1 MSAPGASTQTLE
13 PLPAPRTVG
22 VWSAGIARIPHLA
35 ALLGAERVVL
45 RPTPLTR
52 VDAVAGWGRKANTA
66 RARRA
71 ADRRGVPYLTLE
83 DGFLRSLGLG
93 VTGAPPLSI
102 VVDDRGVYYDATS
115 PSRLER
121 MLASDEELDAPALAR
136 ARAAIARIR
145 EERLSKYNAAPVR
158 SLGPRERPRVLVVDQ
173 TAGDLS
179 LERGLCVERPF
190 DAMLRAA
197 LDEHP
202 RAEVVVKT
210 HPDVAS
216 GKKRGHFR
224 ELRASARVRLLT
236 DAVNPIALLE
246 EVDHV
251 YVATSLLGF
260 EALLL
265 GREVTCFGVPFYAGW
280 GLTDDRAPVPR
291 RRARPTLE
299 ALFTA
304 AYLRYARYVDPE
316 TGERCELERIIEHL
330 ALQRRLAEENA
341 RTSVCVGFSIWKR
354 GFLPPFLASPR
365 GEVRFAS
372 DAKAARRAL
381 RGASERAR
389 VVVWGTREGDA
400 LREVAARSEAPIWRM
415 EDGFLRSVG
424 LGTDLYAPASLVL
437 DREGIYYDP
446 RTPSDLERILA
457 EAEFTDEERAR
468 ARLLRERIVEAG
480 ITKYNLGPR
489 RELASKW
496 ESGGRDVVLVV
507 GQVEADASI
516 ALGTL
521 DVRKNEQLLLAARRA
536 RPHAYLVYKPHP
548 DVVSKNREDSL
559 PLSLAR
565 RMCDEV
571 VIDASLADCLRA
583 ASEVHTMTSL
593 VGFEALLRGL
603 AVAVYG
609 QPFYAGWGLTTDRHP
624 HPRRTRR
631 LSLDELVAGALIR
644 YPRYVHPVSGCFTTP
659 EAIVEHLARARE
671 RGPQGWQQR
680 WPARQRQKLVN
691 LAKGALGVS

>member
-1 MSAPGASTQTLE
+1 MSRPLE
-13 PLPAPRTVG
+13 LPAPRVVG
-22 VWSAGIARIPHLA
+22 VFSPGIARIPHLA
-35 ALLGAERVVL
+35 AFLGAERVVL
-45 RPTPLTR
+45 APTPLTR
-52 VDAVAGWGRKANTA
+52 VDAVVGWGRKPNTA

-71 ADRRGVPYLTLE
+71 AERRGVPYLTLE
-83 DGFLRSLGLG
+83 DGFLRSLDLG
-93 VTGAPPLSI
+93 VKGAPPLSI
-102 VVDDRGVYYDATS
+102 VVDDAGVYYDATS

-121 MLASDEELDAPALAR
+121 MLASSPDALDPPALAR
-136 ARAAIARIR
+136 ARRAIARIR
-145 EERLSKYNAAPVR
+145 EERLSKYNAAPLC

-179 LERGLCVERPF
+179 LARGLCVERPF

-202 RAEVVVKT
+202 HAEIIVKT

-216 GKKRGHFR
+216 GKKRGHFSS
-224 ELRASARVRLLT
+224 LRASARVRLLSQP
-236 DAVNPIALLE
+236 VNPIALLE
-246 EVDHV
+246 EVDSV

-260 EALLL
+260 EALLV

-291 RRARPTLE
+291 RRARRSLE

-354 GFLPPFLASPR
+354 GFLPAFLASPR
-365 GEVRFAS
+365 GEVRFAK
-372 DAKAARRAL
+372 DAEAARHRL
-381 RGASERAR
+381 EGAERAR

-400 LREVAARSEAPIWRM
+400 LREVAAERGAPIWRM

-457 EAEFTDEERAR
+457 EAKFSDEERAR

-489 RELASKW
+489 RELASQR
-496 ESGGRDVVLVV
+496 ESGGREVVLVV

-521 DVRKNEQLLLAARRA
+521 DVRRNEELLLAARRA

-559 PLSLAR
+559 PLAVAR

-571 VIDASLADCLRA
+571 VTDASLADCLRA

-603 AVAVYG
+603 AVSVYG

-624 HPRRTRR
+624 HPRRSRR
-631 LSLDELVAGALIR
+631 LTLDELVAGALIR
-644 YPRYVHPVSGCFTTP
+644 YPRYVHPVSGAFTTP

-671 RGPQGWQQR
+671 RGPRGWQER
-680 WPARQRQKLVN
+680 WPSRQGRKLVN